1 MSWDAEDLMAGPV
14 PLWFQISE
22 RLHTSLEA
30 GEFSVGDALPSEAE
44 LGRRFSVSRTT
55 ARAALGSLAKRGLI
69 EQKSGRGSIVLPRRV
84 EQPLNLLSSFN
95 EDMRARGL
103 KPGYRDVRVDT
114 AVAPVNVAS
123 ELGLDDQGDQ
133 GDQSD
138 QSDQLVVRIRRVLM
152 ADDAPIAVSESWLS
166 PRVLDPNADL
176 PDVQSIASLYVWL
189 ERQHGVR
196 VATGR
201 EVIEGGVADDDLAK
215 VLETS
220 SGSAV
225 LVARRTACDHH
236 GAPLEYAVRHYRA
249 DRYRYRIELTRP

>member
-1 MSWDAEDLMAGPV
+1 MPWDSEDLVPGPV

-22 RLHTSLEA
+22 RLYASLEK
-30 GEFSVGDALPSEAE
+30 GEFGVGDALPSEAE

-55 ARAALGSLAKRGLI
+55 ARTALGSLAKRGLI

-103 KPGYRDVRVDT
+103 TPGYRNVQVDT
-114 AVAPVNVAS
+114 APAPVDVAA
-123 ELGLDDQGDQ
+123 ELGLLDDQA
-133 GDQSD
+133 
-138 QSDQLVVRIRRVLM
+138 VVRIRRVLL
-152 ADDAPIAVSESWLS
+152 ADDAPIAASESWLS
-166 PRVLDPNADL
+166 PTVLSPDAPL

-196 VATGR
+196 VTSGR
-201 EVIEGGVADDDLAK
+201 EIIEGGVADDDLAR
-215 VLETS
+215 VLETA

-225 LVARRTACDHH
+225 LVARRTACDHQ